1 MDKNIYRLLNEIEM
15 DVDQYDEEEMNESE
29 IKNIEKN
36 MKQHMRAGAI
46 WKKAATTAAVLCLG
60 MGMLFNKQGYAFAES
75 ISHKISSI
83 WQLHNVDKYVDV
95 VNTSQ
100 QDQGYIVTLNEV
112 IMDNDELIISQ
123 TIHNGRGLEKEVW
136 TQGELKVNGEKI
148 SDMTSSD
155 EVIPVDDY
163 TQISID
169 CVNISDIQLNSY
181 GSYEIEYN
189 IFGLDNGHDVINGNW
204 TFHFT
209 VTGEELRKDTVE
221 LILDDKINLPN
232 GDVVVLEKYSSNPV
246 TQKIYYRMLYN
257 SEYNDEYF
265 IILRGCDDAGVPV
278 KFSRFDYDYGQGV
291 FKVADWAFEWEYEG
305 EYPLFEHSIRES
317 AKQLILTPYLVKF
330 PENIPPN
337 TEFMLSE
344 ADEERLDYEIIINIK

>member
-15 DVDQYDEEEMNESE
+15 DVDQYDGEEMNESE

-100 QDQGYIVTLNEV
+100 QDQGYTVTLNEV

-148 SDMTSSD
+148 SYMTSTD

-163 TQISID
+163 TQVSID

-181 GSYEIEYN
+181 DSYEIEYN
-189 IFGLDNGHDVINGNW
+189 ILWLDIGLDNGHDVINGNW

-209 VTGEELRKDTVE
+209 VTGEELRKDTLE
-221 LILDDKINLPN
+221 IILDDKIYLPN
-232 GDVVVLEKYSSNPV
+232 GDVFVLEKYTSNPV
-246 TQKIYYRMLYN
+246 TQKIYYRILYN
-257 SEYNDEYF
+257 SEYNAEYF
-265 IILRGCDDAGVPV
+265 ITLRGYDDAGVPV
-278 KFSRFDYDYGQGV
+278 KFSRFDYDYGLGV
-291 FKVADWAFEWEYEG
+291 FKVADWAYEWEYEG
-305 EYPLFEHSIRES
+305 EYPLYEHSIRDS
-317 AKQLILTPYLVKF
+317 AKQLILTPYFGKDPV
-330 PENIPPN
+330 
-337 TEFMLSE
+337 LSE